1 MTVRRIACIA
11 IALVAFAL
19 FLGLG
24 FAVDHAPD
32 PGWLMFSEIQ
42 WVNHGTALAWAVTWF
57 GFFQVLLPTAIALTI
72 VAVAVPAWRSRIA
85 FAILSLLIAWRGTDA
100 WQHFFARPRRPDWV
114 IKHELSFSYPSSHT
128 AIATAFYLVLAI
140 FVARSALPGRAWIAS
155 VIAVLAVA
163 IMWSRLALGAHYL
176 TDIVGGLLWGCSIVA
191 ALAAAW
197 PTNVFEG
204 RTGTSLE

>member
-1 MTVRRIACIA
+1 MQLEIA
-11 IALVAFAL
+11 
-19 FLGLG
+19 
-24 FAVDHAPD
+24 
-32 PGWLMFSEIQ
+32 
-42 WVNHGTALAWAVTWF
+42 WVNHATWLAWPITWL
-57 GFFQVLLPTAIALTI
+57 GFFQILLPLGIALAIT
-72 VAVAVPAWRSRIA
+72 AVVVPLWRSRLV

-155 VIAVLAVA
+155 AIVVLAVA

-176 TDIVGGLLWGCSIVA
+176 TDIAGGLLWGSAIVA
-191 ALAAAW
+191 ALAACW

-204 RTGTSLE
+204 RTQASLE